1 MQNNLLE
8 KANQKKKKLAKK
20 YQIAFIIV
28 GVFFPL
34 FSFLVF
40 WIPTNLTSLL
50 MSFKSTL
57 NGEVVYNLDNFRMLF
72 DEFRNP
78 FSEIR
83 ESLGNT
89 LIFFFFGLLVQ
100 LPLCFLFSYFLY
112 KKVYG
117 YKIFRYIFYLPSIIS
132 GVVLSSVVLFMAKT
146 NGPLAIIW
154 EKVFNNPAP
163 AFFWD
168 SRYAIPSMLVYGLW
182 SGFGS
187 SLIFYTAAM
196 IKIPE
201 SIIEYVNVDGANMFT
216 ELFKIIIPLVW
227 PTLSIFILQSFVG
240 IFSSSGP
247 ILLFTQGKYKTYTL
261 SFWIYAKTVGI
272 SGTRLEYA
280 AAVGLFF
287 TILATPISLFV
298 KWLMDRIEPVEY

>member
-1 MQNNLLE
+1 MHKPLDNNL
-8 KANQKKKKLAKK
+8 KMKKRLNR
-20 YQIAFIIV
+20 YQTAFIIV
-28 GVFFPL
+28 GVFFPI

-40 WIPTNLTSLL
+40 WIPTNISSLL
-50 MSFKSTL
+50 MSFKTTL
-57 NGEVVYNLDNFRMLF
+57 NGQVVYNLDNFRMLI
-72 DEFRNP
+72 DEFKNP
-78 FSEIR
+78 FSQINEA
-83 ESLGNT
+83 LKNT
-89 LIFFFFGLLVQ
+89 LIFFFFGLLVS
-100 LPLCFLFSYFLY
+100 LPLCFSFAYFLY
-112 KKVYG
+112 KKILG

-146 NGPLAIIW
+146 NGPLAIVW
-154 EKVFNNPAP
+154 EKCFNSPAP

-201 SIIEYVNVDGANMFT
+201 SIMEYVKIDGANMFV
-216 ELFKIIIPLVW
+216 ELFRIVIPLVW
-227 PTLSIFILQSFVG
+227 PTLSIFILSNVVD
-240 IFSSSGP
+240 IFTASGP

-272 SGTRLEYA
+272 SGQNLEYA
-280 AAVGLFF
+280 SAVGLFF
-287 TILATPISLFV
+287 TLLASPIALFV